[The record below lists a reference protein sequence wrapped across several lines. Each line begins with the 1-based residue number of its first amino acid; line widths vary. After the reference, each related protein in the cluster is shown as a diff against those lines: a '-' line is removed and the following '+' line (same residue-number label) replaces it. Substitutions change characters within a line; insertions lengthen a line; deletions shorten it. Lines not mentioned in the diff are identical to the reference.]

1 MLSQLFHFFLSNWG
15 QLFFAVVFAGNL
27 VVGKALVDSARELYG
42 IAAVERLTHW
52 QNLMIYSKKLPE
64 PQKLVEVNDFFNRM
78 RFMNDIDH
86 WGEEDFW
93 ATPVEFLASG
103 AGDCEDFSIAKYFTL
118 RELGVSDEKLRIT
131 YVKAVEFD
139 QAHMV
144 LSYFASPGQEPLI
157 LDNLVSE
164 IRPASH
170 RQDLVPVYHFNGD
183 GLWLSRQRGEGV
195 RSGQSSKIKT
205 WTELRKRLQKS
216 NRQGRLNKGGGL
228 MDRFASEKPTGMP
241 P

>member
-1 MLSQLFHFFLSNWG
+1 M
-15 QLFFAVVFAGNL
+15 
-27 VVGKALVDSARELYG
+27 VGKALVDSARKLYG
-42 IAAVERLTHW
+42 VAAAERLTHW
-52 QNLMIYSKKLPE
+52 QNLITYSQKLSE

-118 RELGVSDEKLRIT
+118 RELGVPDEKLRIT
-131 YVKAVEFD
+131 YVKAVELD

-144 LSYFASPGQEPLI
+144 LSYFANPGEEPLI
-157 LDNLVSE
+157 LDNLISE
-164 IRPASH
+164 IRPASS
-170 RQDLVPVYHFNGD
+170 RKDLVPVYNFNGD

-195 RSGQSSKIKT
+195 RVGESNKIKT
-205 WTELRKRLQKS
+205 WTELRRRLQKS
-216 NRQGRLNKGGGL
+216 NSQGTIN
-228 MDRFASEKPTGMP
+228 DASS
-241 P
+241 

>member
-1 MLSQLFHFFLSNWG
+1 MLSHLLPFKWG
-15 QLFFAVVFAGNL
+15 HWFVAVVLAGDL

-42 IAAVERLTHW
+42 IAAAERLTHW
-52 QNLMIYSKKLPE
+52 QNLMTYSRKLPE
-64 PQKLVEVNDFFNRM
+64 PRKLVEVNDFFNRM
-78 RFMNDIDH
+78 RFVHDIDH

-93 ATPVEFLASG
+93 ATPVELLASG

-118 RELGVSDEKLRIT
+118 RELGVADEKLRIT
-131 YVKAVEFD
+131 YVKAVELD

-144 LSYFASPGQEPLI
+144 LSYFAGPGEEPLI

-170 RQDLVPVYHFNGD
+170 RTDLVPVYNFNGD

-195 RSGQSSKIKT
+195 RIGESSKIKT
-205 WTELRKRLQKS
+205 WTELRRRLQKS
-216 NRQGRLNKGGGL
+216 NSQGRLNDG
-228 MDRFASEKPTGMP
+228 SS
-241 P
+241 

>member
-1 MLSQLFHFFLSNWG
+1 MLSHLLPSKWLHFF
-15 QLFFAVVFAGNL
+15 FAAVLAGDL
-27 VVGKALVDSARELYG
+27 VVGKALVDSARKLYG
-42 IAAVERLTHW
+42 VAAAERLTHW
-52 QNLMIYSKKLPE
+52 QNLITYSQKLSE

-118 RELGVSDEKLRIT
+118 RELGVPDEKLRIT
-131 YVKAVEFD
+131 YVKAVELD

-144 LSYFASPGQEPLI
+144 LSYFANPGEEPLI
-157 LDNLVSE
+157 LDNLISE
-164 IRPASH
+164 IRPASS
-170 RQDLVPVYHFNGD
+170 RKDLVPVYNFNGD

-195 RSGQSSKIKT
+195 RVGESNKIKT
-205 WTELRKRLQKS
+205 WTELRRRLQKS
-216 NRQGRLNKGGGL
+216 NSQGTIN
-228 MDRFASEKPTGMP
+228 DASS
-241 P
+241 

>member
-1 MLSQLFHFFLSNWG
+1 MVIFWMLLHFLPSKWG
-15 QLFFAVVFAGNL
+15 HLFFAVVLAGDL
-27 VVGKALVDSARELYG
+27 VVGNALIESARSLYG
-42 IAAVERLTHW
+42 IAAVERLNHW
-52 QNLMIYSKKLPE
+52 QNLMTYSQNLSE

-118 RELGVSDEKLRIT
+118 REMGVSDEKLRIT
-131 YVKAVEFD
+131 YVKAVELD

-144 LSYFASPGQEPLI
+144 LSYFASPGEEPLI
-157 LDNLVSE
+157 LDNLISE
-164 IRPASH
+164 IRPASN
-170 RQDLVPVYHFNGD
+170 RKDLVPVYNFNGD

-195 RSGQSSKIKT
+195 RVGESSKIKT
-205 WTELRKRLQKS
+205 WTELRRRLQKS
-216 NRQGRLNKGGGL
+216 NSQGKLNEGN
-228 MDRFASEKPTGMP
+228 S
-241 P
+241 